1 VRVVAPTTPNLSL
14 TPPRLISTL
23 RVFIHV
29 VRPRVRAV
37 WLARLR
43 HSRRLLSIW
52 PGCTIEL
59 LALCGM
65 VAPVLQASLT
75 VYALPDQQPSFAAF
89 DVLPP
94 PPLANTAHTVG
105 PLDCG
110 RVRVVLMQQQ

>member
-52 PGCTIEL
+52 PGCMIEV

-65 VAPVLQASLT
+65 VAHCCKRLS
-75 VYALPDQQPSFAAF
+75 PSVRRWTSSPRLLLSMCF
-89 DVLPP
+89 PP
-94 PPLANTAHTVG
+94 PPPPTLRTLWGLSIAGECVWY
-105 PLDCG
+105 
-110 RVRVVLMQQQ
+110 